1 MYLRPGEGGGTPHGH
16 ANPVWTM
23 SLWWGT
29 DRHQLNV
36 ATWVPEWLAGRWIDM
51 KETHL
56 LYFDRVRVESRRL
69 RVPQGRTAPAS
80 PAVDANWA
88 ALLER

>member
-1 MYLRPGEGGGTPHGH
+1 MR
-16 ANPVWTM
+16 
-23 SLWWGT
+23 T
-29 DRHQLNV
+29 DRRQLNV

-80 PAVDANWA
+80 PAVDADWA
-88 ALLER
+88 ALLE